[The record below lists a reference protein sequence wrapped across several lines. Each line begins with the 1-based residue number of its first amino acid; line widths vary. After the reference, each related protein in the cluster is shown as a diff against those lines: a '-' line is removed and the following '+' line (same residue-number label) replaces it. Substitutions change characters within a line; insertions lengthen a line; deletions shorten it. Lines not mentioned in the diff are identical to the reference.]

1 VRQAEKRYAETDAFQ
16 DLAEAVYMTK
26 VAASFVLLRSILDY
40 LQKFLNGIMARRIHI
55 SPYQYQSR
63 LSKGGQ
69 TFATIRVK
77 AATANFV
84 SPISIHV
91 RLAIFLL
98 AQLNKF
104 MPIYQHQ
111 SLK

>member
-1 VRQAEKRYAETDAFQ
+1 MRQAEKRYAETDAFQ
-16 DLAEAVYMTK
+16 DLAEAVYKAK
-26 VAASFVLLRSILDY
+26 VAVSFILHHSILDY
-40 LQKFLNGIMARRIHI
+40 LQKFLNGIMARSIHI
-55 SPYQYQSR
+55 SPYQYQSI

-69 TFATIRVK
+69 TFAIIRAK

-91 RLAIFLL
+91 SLVIFLL
-98 AQLNKF
+98 AQLNKL
-104 MPIYQHQ
+104 MPKYQHQ

>member
-1 VRQAEKRYAETDAFQ
+1 MGKQMLFQ
-16 DLAEAVYMTK
+16 DLTGIIYI
-26 VAASFVLLRSILDY
+26 AAGGWLCSSSRHHFRHCILDY
-40 LQKFLNGIMARRIHI
+40 LQKFFNGIMARRIHI

-69 TFATIRVK
+69 TFAIIRAK

-91 RLAIFLL
+91 SLAIFLL

-104 MPIYQHQ
+104 MPVYQHQ